1 MGSGHKP
8 LVSAIAVSLQEK
20 QPSHMD
26 QCSPEIIYS
35 RLEMFFKGTI
45 MENLFSP
52 DDESGK
58 FKTNDHPSNTKSGHH
73 NIGHKEKEMKKNNC
87 DTSTESPSS
96 PEAKGNDFSKF
107 RLSQD
112 FASQIGVK
120 KILTNVP
127 VRKPSK
133 QEFVRVH
140 PDEAWRMEIALIE
153 IKDEREVYLVAPE
166 LLGELS
172 EFTTPACLFTTISR
186 QKVLTLWPVKLPGL
200 DGRSNP
206 WHESALDAAKLAINS
221 WVRVS
226 ANMSLG
232 AYEVFEARSE
242 MPAPEWPESGMNF
255 NSLLGIAFRGRII
268 DSMEHPIVNALLGV
282 A

>member
-1 MGSGHKP
+1 MNN
-8 LVSAIAVSLQEK
+8 VSIFAES
-20 QPSHMD
+20 
-26 QCSPEIIYS
+26 
-35 RLEMFFKGTI
+35 
-45 MENLFSP
+45 NP
-52 DDESGK
+52 DDKSDK
-58 FKTNDHPSNTKSGHH
+58 FKTNDHSSNAKDGHH
-73 NIGHKEKEMKKNNC
+73 NIENKEKEMKKVNC

-120 KILTNVP
+120 KVLTNVP

-140 PDEAWRMEIALIE
+140 PDEAWRMETALIE

-206 WHESALDAAKLAINS
+206 WHESALDAANLAIKS

-232 AYEVFEARSE
+232 AYEVFEARSD
-242 MPAPEWPESGMNF
+242 MPEPEWPGSDMSLD
-255 NSLLGIAFRGRII
+255 SLLSIAFRGRII
-268 DSMEHPIVNALLGV
+268 DSLDHPIVNSLLGV